1 MAGPHPPA
9 LLAPRSLLLRLAH
22 GPGATSASPVPPPA
36 QGEPPRHPGQFRLP
50 PVLPPPPQPRPSRYS
65 EAWSTSAM
73 KSGWELGLFILEK
86 SPGRTQSTF
95 QYLKLSLTSG
105 GRCFLSSRRRSSS
118 ERPALLPAWGSADGG
133 EAARVAESAFLLE
146 LVCGVTSKTV
156 LYLQVSHSN
165 WINGKPKKL
174 QCSSKSAFSICYDK
188 SFLSLLVPPPKGG
201 TCHRCGLFG
210 KLRCS
215 QCLQTYYCSVDCQKK
230 DWPAH
235 RVVCDPIKQNSNN
248 NKTKTGVYLK
258 EEVRLSFAVDVV
270 LPDSEDCQNKVPLE
284 MKSHLTSGIDAKGDS
299 PRVSENHSKGSEKK
313 MLEDEDSS
321 HCTNSVAKFVSL
333 STGDEFSGVV
343 SHIQNPDTFFCQ
355 RMQSACQ
362 LAELEASL
370 NEYCDRFPGSPS
382 FRPAAGNVCCAQFT
396 EDNLWYRAA
405 VTAYVSEDTVL
416 VDYMDYG
423 NSDSLPLTRLRPIIP
438 RLTDL
443 PAQAIRCSLA
453 GVKPPLGTWTSE
465 GISCMKKMVKDKVLT
480 VKVVDKK
487 NSRTVVQLTDASGTP
502 AVNIA
507 SRLIEEGFA
516 AEELSMAL
524 PAARGSDVEQAN
536 EDTTNKRMCKWIK
549 LTLNQTLSV
558 IVCTVYN
565 PGEFYCQISNSH
577 ELLSLNS
584 LNKSLSEH
592 CQKTPPD
599 VFEPKNGDPC
609 CAFYSED
616 GNWYRA
622 VVQNVTSDG
631 IVRVSF
637 VDYGNTEEVP
647 LDNIRQISSSFLK
660 LPFQAIKCWLSG
672 IKPGNSKWSPEATKR
687 FHMYASGLELQA
699 TVTSLSED
707 GAGVVLT
714 DNSTDCPKMI
724 NEILTSE
731 KLVVKEVL
739 QDNNNFPKSVDQKAT
754 SLGHWKSIELAVDET
769 MSVWV
774 TEVVSPDLFYAVPVP
789 NKGQKQLLKELISLE
804 DYCRSC
810 NKQPFQPK
818 LGEACCA
825 QFSGN
830 GNWYRAI
837 VLEASQSSVKVL
849 YGDFGCTETLPL
861 SKVLPITD
869 SYLKLPFQTITCSLA
884 GIEKAEW
891 SPLVLD
897 TLKKLLL
904 KQHVTI
910 TVKGINGNVNL
921 VTVEKHFDNGYVNVA
936 DKLLKEGLVTSCS
949 PENSHGEHQ
958 GNGGETNCCCME
970 LKVQLEKHKQVLLF
984 LLNKF
989 GNPDGFSDMKN
1000 LLEH

>member
-1 MAGPHPPA
+1 
-9 LLAPRSLLLRLAH
+9 S
-22 GPGATSASPVPPPA
+22 
-36 QGEPPRHPGQFRLP
+36 Q
-50 PVLPPPPQPRPSRYS
+50 
-65 EAWSTSAM
+65 
-73 KSGWELGLFILEK
+73 
-86 SPGRTQSTF
+86 
-95 QYLKLSLTSG
+95 LKGKHYSLT
-105 GRCFLSSRRRSSS
+105 
-118 ERPALLPAWGSADGG
+118 
-133 EAARVAESAFLLE
+133 
-146 LVCGVTSKTV
+146 GVDI
-156 LYLQVSHSN
+156 LQ
-165 WINGKPKKL
+165 
-174 QCSSKSAFSICYDK
+174 
-188 SFLSLLVPPPKGG
+188 
-201 TCHRCGLFG
+201 
-210 KLRCS
+210 
-215 QCLQTYYCSVDCQKK
+215 
-230 DWPAH
+230 
-235 RVVCDPIKQNSNN
+235 
-248 NKTKTGVYLK
+248 

-270 LPDSEDCQNKVPLE
+270 LPDSGECLVVWVLIGNLF
-284 MKSHLTSGIDAKGDS
+284 SFLCA
-299 PRVSENHSKGSEKK
+299 VSENHSKGGEKK
-313 MLEDEDSS
+313 IPEDEDSS
-321 HCTNSVAKFVSL
+321 HCVNSITKFISL
-333 STGDEFSGVV
+333 SIGDEFSGVV
-343 SHIQNPDTFFCQ
+343 SHIQSPDTFFCQ
-355 RMQSACQ
+355 RMQSARQ

-370 NEYCDRFPGSPS
+370 NEYCGKIPSSPS

-405 VTAYVSEDTVL
+405 VTAYASEETVL
-416 VDYMDYG
+416 VDYLDYG

-438 RLTDL
+438 SLMDL

-453 GVKPPLGTWTSE
+453 GVKPRTSF
-465 GISCMKKMVKDKVLT
+465 MKKLVKDKVLT
-480 VKVVDKK
+480 VKVVDKESSK
-487 NSRTVVQLTDASGTP
+487 SVVELTDASGTP
-502 AVNIA
+502 VINV
-507 SRLIEEGFA
+507 SSLLLEEGFA

-524 PAARGSDVEQAN
+524 PAERGSDVEQAK

-577 ELLSLNS
+577 ELLALNS
-584 LNKSLSEH
+584 LNKTLSEY

-599 VFEPKNGDPC
+599 VFEPENGDPC
-609 CAFYSED
+609 CAFYS

-631 IVRVSF
+631 SVRVSF
-637 VDYGNTEEVP
+637 VDYGNTEDVP
-647 LDNIRQISSSFLK
+647 RDNIRQISPSFLK

-672 IKPGNSKWSPEATKR
+672 IKPGNSKWNPEATRR
-687 FHMYASGLELQA
+687 FHMYTSGLELQA

-714 DNSTDCPKMI
+714 DNSTDCPTII
-724 NEILTSE
+724 NEILTAE
-731 KLVVKEVL
+731 KLVEKEVL
-739 QDNNNFPKSVDQKAT
+739 QDKNDFPNTSVDQKAT

-769 MSVWV
+769 MSVCV
-774 TEVVSPDLFYAVPVP
+774 TEVVSPDLFYAVPFP
-789 NKGQKQLLKELISLE
+789 NKGQKKLFKELISLE

-830 GNWYRAI
+830 GNWYRAV
-837 VLEASQSSVKVL
+837 VLEASQSAVKVL
-849 YGDFGCTETLPL
+849 YGDYGNTETLPL

-921 VTVEKHFDNGYVNVA
+921 VTVEKHLDNGYVNIA

-949 PENSHGEHQ
+949 AENSHSEHQ
-958 GNGGETNCCCME
+958 GNEGETSCCCKE

-989 GNPDGFSDMKN
+989 GNPDGFTDMKN
-1000 LLEH
+1000 LLNH

>member
-1 MAGPHPPA
+1 MMA
-9 LLAPRSLLLRLAH
+9 
-22 GPGATSASPVPPPA
+22 
-36 QGEPPRHPGQFRLP
+36 EPLNLQHNE
-50 PVLPPPPQPRPSRYS
+50 V
-65 EAWSTSAM
+65 ADAD
-73 KSGWELGLFILEK
+73 
-86 SPGRTQSTF
+86 
-95 QYLKLSLTSG
+95 LSNRVTG
-105 GRCFLSSRRRSSS
+105 SSMEDKTDR
-118 ERPALLPAWGSADGG
+118 ENCIAAADK
-133 EAARVAESAFLLE
+133 EN
-146 LVCGVTSKTV
+146 T
-156 LYLQVSHSN
+156 VSHSN
-165 WINGKPKKL
+165 WINGKPEKL
-174 QCSSKSAFSICYDK
+174 QYSKGAFSICYDK

-215 QCLQTYYCSVDCQKK
+215 QCLQTYYCSADCQRK

-235 RVVCDPIKQNSNN
+235 RVVCDPIKQNLSNS
-248 NKTKTGVYLK
+248 KSKTGVYLK

-270 LPDSEDCQNKVPLE
+270 LPDSQDCLNKVPLE
-284 MKSHLTSGIDAKGDS
+284 MKPHLTSGCDDKGDC
-299 PRVSENHSKGSEKK
+299 PKG
-313 MLEDEDSS
+313 
-321 HCTNSVAKFVSL
+321 
-333 STGDEFSGVV
+333 
-343 SHIQNPDTFFCQ
+343 
-355 RMQSACQ
+355 Q
-362 LAELEASL
+362 LAELEASV
-370 NEYCDRFPGSPS
+370 NEYCDKFPSSPS

-405 VTAYVSEDTVL
+405 VTAYASEDTVL

-423 NSDSLPLTRLRPIIP
+423 NSDSLPLARLRPIIP
-438 RLTDL
+438 SLMDL

-465 GISCMKKMVKDKVLT
+465 GISYMKKLVKDKVLT
-480 VKVVDKK
+480 VKVVDKE
-487 NSRTVVQLTDASGTP
+487 SSGSVVELTDASGTP
-502 AVNIA
+502 AVNI
-507 SRLIEEGFA
+507 SSLLIKEGCA
-516 AEELSMAL
+516 AEKLSMAS
-524 PAARGSDVEQAN
+524 PAARGSDDEQAS
-536 EDTTNKRMCKWIK
+536 EDTTKKRMCKWIK

-565 PGEFYCQISNSH
+565 PGEFYCQISNTH
-577 ELLSLNS
+577 ELLALNS
-584 LNKSLSEH
+584 LNKSLSEY
-592 CQKTPPD
+592 CEKTPPD
-599 VFEPKNGDPC
+599 VFEPENGDPC

-616 GNWYRA
+616 GNWYRG

-631 IVRVSF
+631 SVRVRF

-647 LDNIRQISSSFLK
+647 LDNIRQISASFLN

-672 IKPGNSKWSPEATKR
+672 IKPGNSKWNPEATKR
-687 FHMYASGLELQA
+687 FHMYTSGLELQA

-731 KLVVKEVL
+731 NLVVKEIL
-739 QDNNNFPKSVDQKAT
+739 QDQNKSPDESVDQKAT

-774 TEVVSPDLFYAVPVP
+774 TEVVSPDLFYAVP
-789 NKGQKQLLKELISLE
+789 NKGQKKLLKELISLE

-830 GNWYRAI
+830 GNWYRAV
-837 VLEASQSSVKVL
+837 VLEASQSAVKVL
-849 YGDFGCTETLPL
+849 YGDYGSTETLPL

-897 TLKKLLL
+897 KLKKLLL
-904 KQHVTI
+904 NQYVTI

-949 PENSHGEHQ
+949 AENSHPEHQ

-989 GNPDGFSDMKN
+989 GNPDGFTDMKN
-1000 LLEH
+1000 LLES

>member
-1 MAGPHPPA
+1 MAA
-9 LLAPRSLLLRLAH
+9 LLAVRPGSTCPAPPLRI
-22 GPGATSASPVPPPA
+22 GVPP
-36 QGEPPRHPGQFRLP
+36 GRIRRDRLE
-50 PVLPPPPQPRPSRYS
+50 S
-65 EAWSTSAM
+65 
-73 KSGWELGLFILEK
+73 
-86 SPGRTQSTF
+86 
-95 QYLKLSLTSG
+95 SLTSG
-105 GRCFLSSRRRSSS
+105 RRCFLPSRRRSSS

-133 EAARVAESAFLLE
+133 EAAWSERCSRGRGAGAARVAESAFLLE
-146 LVCGVTSKTV
+146 LVCSVTSKTV
-156 LYLQVSHSN
+156 LLYSQVSHSN

-174 QCSSKSAFSICYDK
+174 QYSSKSAFSICYDK

-235 RVVCDPIKQNSNN
+235 RVVCDPIKQNLNN
-248 NKTKTGVYLK
+248 SKTKTGVYLK

-270 LPDSEDCQNKVPLE
+270 LPDSEDCQNKIPLE

-299 PRVSENHSKGSEKK
+299 PRVSENYSKGSENKIP
-313 MLEDEDSS
+313 EDEDFT

-333 STGDEFSGVV
+333 NIGDEFSGVV

-370 NEYCDRFPGSPS
+370 NEYCDKFPSSPS

-405 VTAYVSEDTVL
+405 VTAYVSEDTVM

-438 RLTDL
+438 RLMDL

-453 GVKPPLGTWTSE
+453 GIKPPLGTWTSE
-465 GISCMKKMVKDKVLT
+465 GISCMKKLVKDKVLT

-487 NSRTVVQLTDASGTP
+487 NSRTLVQLTDASGTP
-502 AVNIA
+502 AVNI
-507 SRLIEEGFA
+507 SSHLIEEGFA

-577 ELLSLNS
+577 ELLTLNS

-592 CQKTPPD
+592 CKKTPPD

-631 IVRVSF
+631 SVRVSF

-672 IKPGNSKWSPEATKR
+672 IKPANSKWSPEATKR

-731 KLVVKEVL
+731 KLVVKVVKEVL

-849 YGDFGCTETLPL
+849 YGDYGSTETLPL

-949 PENSHGEHQ
+949 AENSHGEHQ
-958 GNGGETNCCCME
+958 GNGGETDCCCME

-989 GNPDGFSDMKN
+989 GNPDGFTDMKN

>member
-1 MAGPHPPA
+1 D
-9 LLAPRSLLLRLAH
+9 
-22 GPGATSASPVPPPA
+22 
-36 QGEPPRHPGQFRLP
+36 
-50 PVLPPPPQPRPSRYS
+50 
-65 EAWSTSAM
+65 
-73 KSGWELGLFILEK
+73 IL
-86 SPGRTQSTF
+86 Q
-95 QYLKLSLTSG
+95 
-105 GRCFLSSRRRSSS
+105 
-118 ERPALLPAWGSADGG
+118 
-133 EAARVAESAFLLE
+133 
-146 LVCGVTSKTV
+146 
-156 LYLQVSHSN
+156 
-165 WINGKPKKL
+165 
-174 QCSSKSAFSICYDK
+174 
-188 SFLSLLVPPPKGG
+188 
-201 TCHRCGLFG
+201 
-210 KLRCS
+210 
-215 QCLQTYYCSVDCQKK
+215 
-230 DWPAH
+230 
-235 RVVCDPIKQNSNN
+235 
-248 NKTKTGVYLK
+248 

-270 LPDSEDCQNKVPLE
+270 LPDS
-284 MKSHLTSGIDAKGDS
+284 
-299 PRVSENHSKGSEKK
+299 VSENHSKGGEKK
-313 MLEDEDSS
+313 IPEDEDSS
-321 HCTNSVAKFVSL
+321 HNVNSITKFVSL
-333 STGDEFSGVV
+333 SIGEEFSGVV
-343 SHIQNPDTFFCQ
+343 SHIQSPDTFFCQ
-355 RMQSACQ
+355 RMQSARQ

-370 NEYCDRFPGSPS
+370 NEYCGKIPSTPS

-405 VTAYVSEDTVL
+405 VTAYASEDTVL

-438 RLTDL
+438 SLMDL

-453 GVKPPLGTWTSE
+453 GVNPPFGAWTSE
-465 GISCMKKMVKDKVLT
+465 GTCYMKRLVKDKVLT
-480 VKVVDKK
+480 VKVVDKESSK
-487 NSRTVVQLTDASGTP
+487 SVVELTDASGTP
-502 AVNIA
+502 VINV
-507 SRLIEEGFA
+507 SSLLLEGGFA

-524 PAARGSDVEQAN
+524 PASRGSDVEQAK

-577 ELLSLNS
+577 ELLALNS
-584 LNKSLSEH
+584 LNKTLSEY

-599 VFEPKNGDPC
+599 VFEPENGDPC

-622 VVQNVTSDG
+622 VVQNVSSDG
-631 IVRVSF
+631 SVRVSF
-637 VDYGNTEEVP
+637 VDYGNTEHVP
-647 LDNIRQISSSFLK
+647 RDNIRQISSSFLK

-672 IKPGNSKWSPEATKR
+672 IKPGNSKWNPEATRR
-687 FHMYASGLELQA
+687 FHMYTSGLELQA

-714 DNSTDCPKMI
+714 DNSTDCPTII

-739 QDNNNFPKSVDQKAT
+739 QDKNDFPNTSVDQKA

-769 MSVWV
+769 MSVCV
-774 TEVVSPDLFYAVPVP
+774 TEVVSPDLFYAVPFP
-789 NKGQKQLLKELISLE
+789 NKGQKKLFKELISLE

-830 GNWYRAI
+830 GNWYRAV
-837 VLEASQSSVKVL
+837 VLEASQSAVKVL
-849 YGDFGCTETLPL
+849 YGDYGNTETLPL

-921 VTVEKHFDNGYVNVA
+921 VTVEKHLDNGYVNVA

-949 PENSHGEHQ
+949 AENSHSEHQ
-958 GNGGETNCCCME
+958 GNEGEISCCCKE

-989 GNPDGFSDMKN
+989 GNPDGFTDMKN
-1000 LLEH
+1000 LL

>member
-1 MAGPHPPA
+1 MA
-9 LLAPRSLLLRLAH
+9 
-22 GPGATSASPVPPPA
+22 
-36 QGEPPRHPGQFRLP
+36 EPLNLQHYE
-50 PVLPPPPQPRPSRYS
+50 V
-65 EAWSTSAM
+65 ADAD
-73 KSGWELGLFILEK
+73 
-86 SPGRTQSTF
+86 
-95 QYLKLSLTSG
+95 
-105 GRCFLSSRRRSSS
+105 LSSSVSGSSM
-118 ERPALLPAWGSADGG
+118 EDKTGRENCIAAADK
-133 EAARVAESAFLLE
+133 EN
-146 LVCGVTSKTV
+146 T
-156 LYLQVSHSN
+156 VSHSN
-165 WINGKPKKL
+165 WINGKLKKL
-174 QCSSKSAFSICYDK
+174 QCSSKSAFSVCYDK

-215 QCLQTYYCSVDCQKK
+215 QCLQTYYCSADCQKK

-235 RVVCDPIKQNSNN
+235 RVVCDPLKQNLSQS
-248 NKTKTGVYLK
+248 KTKTGVYLK

-270 LPDSEDCQNKVPLE
+270 LPDSEDCLNKISLE
-284 MKSHLTSGIDAKGDS
+284 MKSHLTSGSDAKVDS
-299 PRVSENHSKGSEKK
+299 LRVSENHSKGGEKK
-313 MLEDEDSS
+313 IPEDEDFS
-321 HCTNSVAKFVSL
+321 HSVNSVTKFVSL
-333 STGDEFSGVV
+333 SIGDEFSGVV
-343 SHIQNPDTFFCQ
+343 SHIQSPDTFFCQ
-355 RMQSACQ
+355 RMQSARQ

-370 NEYCDRFPGSPS
+370 NEYCGKIPSSPS
-382 FRPAAGNVCCAQFT
+382 FRPAAGSVCCAQFT

-405 VTAYVSEDTVL
+405 VTAYASEDTVL

-423 NSDSLPLTRLRPIIP
+423 VN
-438 RLTDL
+438 
-443 PAQAIRCSLA
+443 
-453 GVKPPLGTWTSE
+453 PPFGAWTSE
-465 GISCMKKMVKDKVLT
+465 GICCMKRLVKDKVLT
-480 VKVVDKK
+480 VKVVDKES
-487 NSRTVVQLTDASGTP
+487 SRSVVELTDASGTP
-502 AVNIA
+502 VINV
-507 SRLIEEGFA
+507 SSLLLEEGFA

-524 PAARGSDVEQAN
+524 PAARGSDVEQAK

-549 LTLNQTLSV
+549 LTLNQTLNV

-577 ELLSLNS
+577 ELLALNS
-584 LNKSLSEH
+584 LNKTLSEY
-592 CQKTPPD
+592 CQITPPD
-599 VFEPKNGDPC
+599 VFELENGDPC

-631 IVRVSF
+631 NVRVSF
-637 VDYGNTEEVP
+637 VDYGNTEDVP
-647 LDNIRQISSSFLK
+647 RDNIRQISSSFLK

-672 IKPGNSKWSPEATKR
+672 IKPGNSKWNPEATRR
-687 FHMYASGLELQA
+687 FHRYTSGLELQA

-714 DNSTDCPKMI
+714 DNSTDCPTII
-724 NEILTSE
+724 NEVLTSE

-739 QDNNNFPKSVDQKAT
+739 QDQNDFPDTSVDQKAG
-754 SLGHWKSIELAVDET
+754 SLGHWKSIELAVDES
-769 MSVWV
+769 MSVCV
-774 TEVVSPDLFYAVPVP
+774 TEVVSPDLFYAVPFP
-789 NKGQKQLLKELISLE
+789 NKGQKKLFKELISLE

-830 GNWYRAI
+830 GYWYRAV
-837 VLEASQSSVKVL
+837 VLEASQSAVKVL
-849 YGDFGCTETLPL
+849 YGDYGSTETLPL

-921 VTVEKHFDNGYVNVA
+921 VTVEKHLDNGYVNVA

-949 PENSHGEHQ
+949 AGNSHSEHQ
-958 GNGGETNCCCME
+958 GNEGETSCCCKE
-970 LKVQLEKHKQVLLF
+970 LKLQLEKHKQVLLF

-989 GNPDGFSDMKN
+989 GNPDGFTDMKN
-1000 LLEH
+1000 LLNH

>member
-1 MAGPHPPA
+1 MGEGRRWRGWLRAWLEAMG
-9 LLAPRSLLLRLAH
+9 RSCLNLFYLAH
-22 GPGATSASPVPPPA
+22 SHLWSYCHCNLYMMA
-36 QGEPPRHPGQFRLP
+36 EPLN
-50 PVLPPPPQPRPSRYS
+50 LQPNGVADADLSNRVTGSS
-65 EAWSTSAM
+65 MEDKT
-73 KSGWELGLFILEK
+73 
-86 SPGRTQSTF
+86 GREN
-95 QYLKLSLTSG
+95 
-105 GRCFLSSRRRSSS
+105 CI
-118 ERPALLPAWGSADGG
+118 AAADK
-133 EAARVAESAFLLE
+133 EN
-146 LVCGVTSKTV
+146 T
-156 LYLQVSHSN
+156 VSHSN

-174 QCSSKSAFSICYDK
+174 QYSKSAFSICYDK
-188 SFLSLLVPPPKGG
+188 SFLSLLVPPPKRS
-201 TCHRCGLFG
+201 TCHHCGLFG

-215 QCLQTYYCSVDCQKK
+215 QCQQTYYCSADCQKK

-235 RVVCDPIKQNSNN
+235 RVVCDPIKQNLNN
-248 NKTKTGVYLK
+248 SKTETGVYLK
-258 EEVRLSFAVDVV
+258 ENDGMKALPAFFPQLMGKHYSLTGVDVLQEEVKLSFAVDVV
-270 LPDSEDCQNKVPLE
+270 LPDSQDCLNKVPLE
-284 MKSHLTSGIDAKGDS
+284 MKSHLTSGYDAKGDS
-299 PRVSENHSKGSEKK
+299 SRVTENNSKGSEKN
-313 MLEDEDSS
+313 LPEDEDPP
-321 HCTNSVAKFVSL
+321 HCANSIAKFVSL
-333 STGDEFSGVV
+333 SIGDEFSGVV

-355 RMQSACQ
+355 RMQNARQ

-370 NEYCDRFPGSPS
+370 NEYCGKFPGSPS

-396 EDNLWYRAA
+396 DNLWYRAA
-405 VTAYVSEDTVL
+405 VTAYASEDTVL

-438 RLTDL
+438 SLMDL

-465 GISCMKKMVKDKVLT
+465 DISYMKKLVKDKVLT
-480 VKVVDKK
+480 VKVVDKES
-487 NSRTVVQLTDASGTP
+487 SRSVVELTDASGTP
-502 AVNIA
+502 AVNI
-507 SRLIEEGFA
+507 SSLLIEEGCA
-516 AEELSMAL
+516 AEKLSMAL

-536 EDTTNKRMCKWIK
+536 EDTMNKRTCKWIE

-577 ELLSLNS
+577 ELLALNS
-584 LNKSLSEH
+584 LNKSLSEY

-599 VFEPKNGDPC
+599 VLEPENGDPC
-609 CAFYSED
+609 CAFYTED

-622 VVQNVTSDG
+622 VVQNITSDG
-631 IVRVSF
+631 SVRVSF
-637 VDYGNTEEVP
+637 VDYGNSEEVP
-647 LDNIRQISSSFLK
+647 LDNIRQISPSFLK

-672 IKPGNSKWSPEATKR
+672 VKPGNSKWNPEATER
-687 FHMYASGLELQA
+687 FHMYTSGLELQA
-699 TVTSLSED
+699 TVISLSED

-714 DNSTDCPKMI
+714 DKSTDCPKII
-724 NEILTSE
+724 NEMLTSE

-739 QDNNNFPKSVDQKAT
+739 QDKNKFPNMSVDQKAA

-789 NKGQKQLLKELISLE
+789 NKGQKELLKELISLE

-830 GNWYRAI
+830 GNWYRAV
-837 VLEASQSSVKVL
+837 VLEASQSAVKVL
-849 YGDFGCTETLPL
+849 YGDYGSTETLPL

-884 GIEKAEW
+884 GIQKAEW

-897 TLKKLLL
+897 KLKKLLL
-904 KQHVTI
+904 KQYVTI
-910 TVKGINGNVNL
+910 TVKEINGNVNL
-921 VTVEKHFDNGYVNVA
+921 VTVEKPFDNGYVNVA
-936 DKLLKEGLVTSCS
+936 DKLLKEGLVMACS
-949 PENSHGEHQ
+949 AESSHPEHQ
-958 GNGGETNCCCME
+958 GDGGETNCCCAE

-989 GNPDGFSDMKN
+989 GNPDGFADMKN
-1000 LLEH
+1000 LLES

>member
-1 MAGPHPPA
+1 
-9 LLAPRSLLLRLAH
+9 
-22 GPGATSASPVPPPA
+22 
-36 QGEPPRHPGQFRLP
+36 
-50 PVLPPPPQPRPSRYS
+50 
-65 EAWSTSAM
+65 
-73 KSGWELGLFILEK
+73 
-86 SPGRTQSTF
+86 
-95 QYLKLSLTSG
+95 
-105 GRCFLSSRRRSSS
+105 
-118 ERPALLPAWGSADGG
+118 
-133 EAARVAESAFLLE
+133 
-146 LVCGVTSKTV
+146 
-156 LYLQVSHSN
+156 QVSHSN

-174 QCSSKSAFSICYDK
+174 ECSSKSAFSICYDK

-215 QCLQTYYCSVDCQKK
+215 QCLQTYYCSADCQKK

-235 RVVCDPIKQNSNN
+235 RVVCDPIKQKHYYSKICCLFLGWYCIILCLPLLHITIFVILHFNCIINATCQSLVHQIDIFFFDYSLSNS
-248 NKTKTGVYLK
+248 KTKTGVYLK
-258 EEVRLSFAVDVV
+258 ELIFLSLCFLGITSMKVNTFACLQLACRTSLSCTSLKWLIHLFNFLKEFRKEASCHETSVSSSWGNNRSPLVLIINISSPLSVSFPIMFQKEKDGVKTLPAFFLQLMGKHCSLTGVDILQEEVRLSFAVDVV
-270 LPDSEDCQNKVPLE
+270 LPDS
-284 MKSHLTSGIDAKGDS
+284 I
-299 PRVSENHSKGSEKK
+299 SENHSKGSKK
-313 MLEDEDSS
+313 KLLEDEDSP
-321 HCTNSVAKFVSL
+321 HCADSAAKFVSL
-333 STGDEFSGVV
+333 NIGDEFFGVV
-343 SHIQNPDTFFCQ
+343 SHFKNPDTFFCQ
-355 RMQSACQ
+355 QMQNARQ

-370 NEYCDRFPGSPS
+370 NEYCDKFPSNPS

-396 EDNLWYRAA
+396 EDSLWYRAA
-405 VTAYVSEDTVL
+405 VTAYASEDTVL

-438 RLTDL
+438 SLMDL

-453 GVKPPLGTWTSE
+453 GVKPPSGTWTSE
-465 GISCMKKMVKDKVLT
+465 GISYMKKLVKDKVLT
-480 VKVVDKK
+480 VKVVDKES
-487 NSRTVVQLTDASGTP
+487 SRSVVELTYASGTP
-502 AVNIA
+502 AVNI
-507 SRLIEEGFA
+507 SSLLIKEGCA
-516 AEELSMAL
+516 AEKLSMAL
-524 PAARGSDVEQAN
+524 PAARGSDAEQAS
-536 EDTTNKRMCKWIK
+536 EDATNKGMCKWIK

-565 PGEFYCQISNSH
+565 PGEFYCQISDSH
-577 ELLSLNS
+577 ELLALNA
-584 LNKSLSEH
+584 LNKSLSEY

-599 VFEPKNGDPC
+599 VFEPENGDPC

-616 GNWYRA
+616 GNWYRG

-631 IVRVSF
+631 SVRVSF

-647 LDNIRQISSSFLK
+647 LDKIRQISSSFLE
-660 LPFQAIKCWLSG
+660 LRFQAIKCWLSG
-672 IKPGNSKWSPEATKR
+672 IKSENSKWNPEATKK
-687 FHMYASGLELQA
+687 FHMYTSGLELQA

-714 DNSTDCPKMI
+714 DNSTDCPKII

-739 QDNNNFPKSVDQKAT
+739 QDKNKFPNESVDQKAT

-789 NKGQKQLLKELISLE
+789 DKGQKKFLRELISLE

-810 NKQPFQPK
+810 DKQPFQPK

-830 GNWYRAI
+830 GNWYRAV
-837 VLEASQSSVKVL
+837 VLEASQSAVRVL
-849 YGDFGCTETLPL
+849 YGDYGSTETLPL

-869 SYLKLPFQTITCSLA
+869 SYLKLPFQTITCALA

-897 TLKKLLL
+897 KLKKLLL
-904 KQHVTI
+904 KQYVTI

-921 VTVEKHFDNGYVNVA
+921 VTVEIHSDNGYVNVA
-936 DKLLKEGLVTSCS
+936 EKLLKEGLVTSCS
-949 PENSHGEHQ
+949 AENLNPKQ
-958 GNGGETNCCCME
+958 GNGGETNCCCTE
-970 LKVQLEKHKQVLLF
+970 LKVQLEKHKEVLLF

-989 GNPDGFSDMKN
+989 GNPDGFTDMKN
-1000 LLEH
+1000 LLES

>member
-1 MAGPHPPA
+1 MA
-9 LLAPRSLLLRLAH
+9 APRAAGQQHRPRSAPGHRGPTWAGRNERLGPAGSACRRRWPAGAAASHLPAGGPRVSARPCFPRGQRRRRGGGPGYLAH
-22 GPGATSASPVPPPA
+22 SHLWSYSNVNLYVMP
-36 QGEPPRHPGQFRLP
+36 EPLNLQHNKVADTDLSNRVTG
-50 PVLPPPPQPRPSRYS
+50 SS
-65 EAWSTSAM
+65 MEDKT
-73 KSGWELGLFILEK
+73 
-86 SPGRTQSTF
+86 GREN
-95 QYLKLSLTSG
+95 
-105 GRCFLSSRRRSSS
+105 CI
-118 ERPALLPAWGSADGG
+118 AAADK
-133 EAARVAESAFLLE
+133 EN
-146 LVCGVTSKTV
+146 T
-156 LYLQVSHSN
+156 VSHSN

-215 QCLQTYYCSVDCQKK
+215 QCLQTYYCSADCQKK

-235 RVVCDPIKQNSNN
+235 RVVCDPLKQNLSHS
-248 NKTKTGVYLK
+248 KTKTGVYLK

-270 LPDSEDCQNKVPLE
+270 LPDSDCLNKVPLE
-284 MKSHLTSGIDAKGDS
+284 MKSHLTSGSDAKVDS
-299 PRVSENHSKGSEKK
+299 PRVSENHSKGGEKK
-313 MLEDEDSS
+313 IPEDEDSS
-321 HCTNSVAKFVSL
+321 HNVNSITKFVSL
-333 STGDEFSGVV
+333 SIGEEFSGVV
-343 SHIQNPDTFFCQ
+343 SHIQSPDTFFCQ
-355 RMQSACQ
+355 RMQSARQ

-370 NEYCDRFPGSPS
+370 NEYCGKIPSTPS

-405 VTAYVSEDTVL
+405 VTAYASEDTVL

-438 RLTDL
+438 SLMDL

-453 GVKPPLGTWTSE
+453 GVNPPFGAWTSE
-465 GISCMKKMVKDKVLT
+465 GTCYMKRLVKDKVLT
-480 VKVVDKK
+480 VKVVDKESSK
-487 NSRTVVQLTDASGTP
+487 SVVELTDASGTP
-502 AVNIA
+502 VINV
-507 SRLIEEGFA
+507 SSLLLEGGFA

-524 PAARGSDVEQAN
+524 PAARGSDVEQAK

-577 ELLSLNS
+577 ELLALNS
-584 LNKSLSEH
+584 LNKALSEY

-599 VFEPKNGDPC
+599 VFEPENGDPC

-631 IVRVSF
+631 SVRVSF
-637 VDYGNTEEVP
+637 VDYGNTEHVP
-647 LDNIRQISSSFLK
+647 RDNIRQISSSFLK

-672 IKPGNSKWSPEATKR
+672 IKPGNSKWNPEATRR
-687 FHMYASGLELQA
+687 FHMYTSGLELQA

-714 DNSTDCPKMI
+714 DNSTDCPTII

-739 QDNNNFPKSVDQKAT
+739 QDKNDFPNTSVDQKAA

-769 MSVWV
+769 MSVCV
-774 TEVVSPDLFYAVPVP
+774 TEVVSPDLFYAVPFP
-789 NKGQKQLLKELISLE
+789 NKGQKKLFKELVSLE

-830 GNWYRAI
+830 GNWYRAV
-837 VLEASQSSVKVL
+837 VLEASQSAVKVL
-849 YGDFGCTETLPL
+849 YGDYGNTETLPL

-921 VTVEKHFDNGYVNVA
+921 VTVEKHLDNGYVNVA

-949 PENSHGEHQ
+949 AKNSHNEHQ
-958 GNGGETNCCCME
+958 GNEGEISCCCKE
-970 LKVQLEKHKQVLLF
+970 LKVQVRFTPSNTSFFIFPEFKR
-984 LLNKF
+984 
-989 GNPDGFSDMKN
+989 NPV
-1000 LLEH
+1000 

>member
-1 MAGPHPPA
+1 MMA
-9 LLAPRSLLLRLAH
+9 
-22 GPGATSASPVPPPA
+22 
-36 QGEPPRHPGQFRLP
+36 EPLNLQHNE
-50 PVLPPPPQPRPSRYS
+50 V
-65 EAWSTSAM
+65 ADAD
-73 KSGWELGLFILEK
+73 
-86 SPGRTQSTF
+86 
-95 QYLKLSLTSG
+95 
-105 GRCFLSSRRRSSS
+105 LSSRVTGSSM
-118 ERPALLPAWGSADGG
+118 EDKTGREDCIAAADK
-133 EAARVAESAFLLE
+133 EN
-146 LVCGVTSKTV
+146 T
-156 LYLQVSHSN
+156 VSHSN

-174 QCSSKSAFSICYDK
+174 QYSSKRAFSICYDK

-215 QCLQTYYCSVDCQKK
+215 QCLQTYYCSADCQKK

-235 RVVCDPIKQNSNN
+235 RVVCGPLKQNLSNSKIN
-248 NKTKTGVYLK
+248 TGVYLK

-270 LPDSEDCQNKVPLE
+270 LPDSDCLNKVPLE
-284 MKSHLTSGIDAKGDS
+284 MKSHLTSGGDAKVDS

-313 MLEDEDSS
+313 KPEDKDSF
-321 HCTNSVAKFVSL
+321 HCANSITKFVSL
-333 STGDEFSGVV
+333 SIGDEFSGVV

-355 RMQSACQ
+355 RMQSARQ

-370 NEYCDRFPGSPS
+370 NEYCGKIPSSPP

-405 VTAYVSEDTVL
+405 VTAYASEDTVL

-438 RLTDL
+438 SLMDL

-453 GVKPPLGTWTSE
+453 GVKPPLGAWTSE
-465 GISCMKKMVKDKVLT
+465 GISYMKKLVKDKVLT
-480 VKVVDKK
+480 VKVVDKESSK
-487 NSRTVVQLTDASGTP
+487 SKVELTDASGTP
-502 AVNIA
+502 VINV
-507 SRLIEEGFA
+507 SSLLVEGGFA

-524 PAARGSDVEQAN
+524 PAARGTDVEQAN
-536 EDTTNKRMCKWIK
+536 KDTTNKGICKWIK

-558 IVCTVYN
+558 IVCTVYS

-577 ELLSLNS
+577 ELLALNS
-584 LNKSLSEH
+584 LNKSLSEY

-599 VFEPKNGDPC
+599 VFEPENGDPC

-631 IVRVSF
+631 RVRVSF
-637 VDYGNTEEVP
+637 VDYGNTEDVP
-647 LDNIRQISSSFLK
+647 RDNIRQISSSFLK

-672 IKPGNSKWSPEATKR
+672 IKPGNSKWNPEATRR
-687 FHMYASGLELQA
+687 FHMYTSGLELQA
-699 TVTSLSED
+699 TVASLSED

-714 DNSTDCPKMI
+714 DNSTDCPKI
-724 NEILTSE
+724 ISEILTAE

-739 QDNNNFPKSVDQKAT
+739 QDKNNFPNKSVDQKAT

-769 MSVWV
+769 MSVCV

-789 NKGQKQLLKELISLE
+789 NKGHKNLFKELISLE

-830 GNWYRAI
+830 GNWYRAV
-837 VLEASQSSVKVL
+837 VLEASQSAVKVL
-849 YGDFGCTETLPL
+849 YGDYGNTETLPL

-869 SYLKLPFQTITCSLA
+869 TYLKLPFQTITCSLA
-884 GIEKAEW
+884 GIEKAKW

-897 TLKKLLL
+897 KLKKLLL

-921 VTVEKHFDNGYVNVA
+921 VTVEKHLDNGYVNVA

-949 PENSHGEHQ
+949 AENSHSEHQ
-958 GNGGETNCCCME
+958 GNEGETNCCCKE

-989 GNPDGFSDMKN
+989 GNPDGFTDMKN
-1000 LLEH
+1000 LLKH

>member
-1 MAGPHPPA
+1 MMA
-9 LLAPRSLLLRLAH
+9 
-22 GPGATSASPVPPPA
+22 
-36 QGEPPRHPGQFRLP
+36 EPLNLQHNEESDL
-50 PVLPPPPQPRPSRYS
+50 
-65 EAWSTSAM
+65 
-73 KSGWELGLFILEK
+73 SGRVTGSSVEDK
-86 SPGRTQSTF
+86 TGREN
-95 QYLKLSLTSG
+95 
-105 GRCFLSSRRRSSS
+105 CI
-118 ERPALLPAWGSADGG
+118 AAADK
-133 EAARVAESAFLLE
+133 EN
-146 LVCGVTSKTV
+146 T
-156 LYLQVSHSN
+156 VSHSN

-174 QCSSKSAFSICYDK
+174 QYSKGAFSICYDK
-188 SFLSLLVPPPKGG
+188 SFLSLLVPPSKGG

-215 QCLQTYYCSVDCQKK
+215 QCLQTYYCSADCQKK

-235 RVVCDPIKQNSNN
+235 RVVCDPIKQNLSNSKS
-248 NKTKTGVYLK
+248 KTEVYLK

-270 LPDSEDCQNKVPLE
+270 LPDSQDCLNKVPLE
-284 MKSHLTSGIDAKGDS
+284 MKPHLTSGCDAKGDS
-299 PRVSENHSKGSEKK
+299 PKVSENHSKGSDKK
-313 MLEDEDSS
+313 FPEDEDSP
-321 HCTNSVAKFVSL
+321 HCADSVAKFVSL
-333 STGDEFSGVV
+333 SIGDEFSGVV
-343 SHIQNPDTFFCQ
+343 SHIKNPDTFFCQ
-355 RMQSACQ
+355 QMHNARQ

-370 NEYCDRFPGSPS
+370 NEYCDQFPSSPS
-382 FRPAAGNVCCAQFT
+382 FRPAAGSVCCAQFT

-405 VTAYVSEDTVL
+405 VTAYASEDTVL

-423 NSDSLPLTRLRPIIP
+423 NSDSLPLTRLRPVIP
-438 RLTDL
+438 SLMDL

-465 GISCMKKMVKDKVLT
+465 GISCMKKLVKDKVLT
-480 VKVVDKK
+480 VKVVDKE
-487 NSRTVVQLTDASGTP
+487 SSSCVVELTDASGTP
-502 AVNIA
+502 AVNI
-507 SRLIEEGFA
+507 SSLLIKEGCA
-516 AEELSMAL
+516 AEKWSMAL
-524 PAARGSDVEQAN
+524 PAARGSDDEQASG
-536 EDTTNKRMCKWIK
+536 DTTNKRMCKWIK
-549 LTLNQTLSV
+549 LTPNQTLSV
-558 IVCTVYN
+558 IVSTVYN

-584 LNKSLSEH
+584 LNKSLSEY

-599 VFEPKNGDPC
+599 VFEPESGDPC

-616 GNWYRA
+616 GNWYRG

-631 IVRVSF
+631 SVRVSF

-672 IKPGNSKWSPEATKR
+672 IKPGNSKWNPEATKR

-714 DNSTDCPKMI
+714 DNSAGCPKLI

-731 KLVVKEVL
+731 NLVVKEVL
-739 QDNNNFPKSVDQKAT
+739 EDKNKFPDKSADQKAT
-754 SLGHWKSIELAVDET
+754 SVGHWKSIELAVDET

-774 TEVVSPDLFYAVPVP
+774 TEVVSPDLFYAVPAP
-789 NKGQKQLLKELISLE
+789 NEGQKKLLKELFSLE

-810 NKQPFQPK
+810 NKQPFKPK

-837 VLEASQSSVKVL
+837 VLESSQSAVKVL
-849 YGDFGCTETLPL
+849 YGDYGSTETLPL

-884 GIEKAEW
+884 GIVKAEW
-891 SPLVLD
+891 SPLLLD
-897 TLKKLLL
+897 KLKKLLL
-904 KQHVTI
+904 KQYVRI

-936 DKLLKEGLVTSCS
+936 DKLLEEGLVTSCS
-949 PENSHGEHQ
+949 AENSHPEHQ
-958 GNGGETNCCCME
+958 GNGGETSCCCTE

-989 GNPDGFSDMKN
+989 GNPDGFTDMKN
-1000 LLEH
+1000 LLES

>member
-1 MAGPHPPA
+1 QLM
-9 LLAPRSLLLRLAH
+9 
-22 GPGATSASPVPPPA
+22 
-36 QGEPPRHPGQFRLP
+36 
-50 PVLPPPPQPRPSRYS
+50 
-65 EAWSTSAM
+65 
-73 KSGWELGLFILEK
+73 
-86 SPGRTQSTF
+86 
-95 QYLKLSLTSG
+95 
-105 GRCFLSSRRRSSS
+105 
-118 ERPALLPAWGSADGG
+118 
-133 EAARVAESAFLLE
+133 
-146 LVCGVTSKTV
+146 
-156 LYLQVSHSN
+156 
-165 WINGKPKKL
+165 GK
-174 QCSSKSAFSICYDK
+174 
-188 SFLSLLVPPPKGG
+188 
-201 TCHRCGLFG
+201 H
-210 KLRCS
+210 
-215 QCLQTYYCSVDCQKK
+215 CSV
-230 DWPAH
+230 
-235 RVVCDPIKQNSNN
+235 
-248 NKTKTGVYLK
+248 TGVDILQ

-270 LPDSEDCQNKVPLE
+270 LPDSGKCLVVWVKKPNTIKAFMFTPLPNT
-284 MKSHLTSGIDAKGDS
+284 L
-299 PRVSENHSKGSEKK
+299 SENHSKGSEKK
-313 MLEDEDSS
+313 IPGDEDSP
-321 HCTNSVAKFVSL
+321 HCDNSIAKFVSL
-333 STGDEFSGVV
+333 SIGDKFSGVV

-355 RMQSACQ
+355 RMQSARQ

-370 NEYCDRFPGSPS
+370 NEYCEQFPSSPS
-382 FRPAAGNVCCAQFT
+382 FRPAAGDACCAQFT
-396 EDNLWYRAA
+396 EDNLWYRA
-405 VTAYVSEDTVL
+405 VVRAYASEDTVL

-438 RLTDL
+438 SLMDL

-465 GISCMKKMVKDKVLT
+465 GISYMKKLVKDKVLT
-480 VKVVDKK
+480 VKVVDKES
-487 NSRTVVQLTDASGTP
+487 SRSVVELTDASVTP
-502 AVNIA
+502 VVNI
-507 SRLIEEGFA
+507 SSLLVKEGCV
-516 AEELSMAL
+516 AEELRMAL
-524 PAARGSDVEQAN
+524 PAARESDVEQAN
-536 EDTTNKRMCKWIK
+536 EDTANKIMCKWIK

-577 ELLSLNS
+577 ELLALNS
-584 LNKSLSEH
+584 LNKSLSEY

-599 VFEPKNGDPC
+599 VFEPENGDPC
-609 CAFYSED
+609 CAFYSD

-631 IVRVSF
+631 TVQVSF

-672 IKPGNSKWSPEATKR
+672 IKPGNSKWNPEATTR
-687 FHMYASGLELQA
+687 FHMYTSGLELQA

-731 KLVVKEVL
+731 KLAVKEVL
-739 QDNNNFPKSVDQKAT
+739 QDKNNFPNESVDQRAT

-774 TEVVSPDLFYAVPVP
+774 TEVVSPDLFYAVPVQ
-789 NKGQKQLLKELISLE
+789 NKGQKKLFKELTSLE

-810 NKQPFQPK
+810 NKQTFQPK

-830 GNWYRAI
+830 GNWYRAV
-837 VLEASQSSVKVL
+837 VLEASQSAVKVL
-849 YGDFGCTETLPL
+849 YGDYGNTETLPL

-897 TLKKLLL
+897 KLKKLLL
-904 KQHVTI
+904 KQYVTI

-921 VTVEKHFDNGYVNVA
+921 VTVEKHFDNGSLNIG
-936 DKLLKEGLVTSCS
+936 DKLLKEGLVKSCS
-949 PENSHGEHQ
+949 PENLQSEHQ
-958 GNGGETNCCCME
+958 GNGGETNCCCTE
-970 LKVQLEKHKQVLLF
+970 LKVQLENHKQVLLF

-989 GNPDGFSDMKN
+989 GNPDGFTEMKK
-1000 LLEH
+1000 LLKH

>member
-1 MAGPHPPA
+1 
-9 LLAPRSLLLRLAH
+9 
-22 GPGATSASPVPPPA
+22 
-36 QGEPPRHPGQFRLP
+36 
-50 PVLPPPPQPRPSRYS
+50 
-65 EAWSTSAM
+65 
-73 KSGWELGLFILEK
+73 
-86 SPGRTQSTF
+86 
-95 QYLKLSLTSG
+95 
-105 GRCFLSSRRRSSS
+105 
-118 ERPALLPAWGSADGG
+118 
-133 EAARVAESAFLLE
+133 
-146 LVCGVTSKTV
+146 
-156 LYLQVSHSN
+156 QVSHSN

-174 QCSSKSAFSICYDK
+174 QYSSKSAFSICYDK
-188 SFLSLLVPPPKGG
+188 SFLSLLEPPPKGG

-215 QCLQTYYCSVDCQKK
+215 QCLQTYYCSADCQKK

-235 RVVCDPIKQNSNN
+235 RVVCDPIKQKNEGWQKSRTTNTPFYLCLQVDCINATCQSLVLQIDVFFFDYSLSNS
-248 NKTKTGVYLK
+248 KSKTGVYIKERNKLLLLERSVLQMKSCWRSIQKNVMSRALRSTGRQPCFCLK
-258 EEVRLSFAVDVV
+258 KIFVKKLKTKTCMRLLVKYCGKETDVVCPSIKSFFANYGRKRKGWNEGIASFFSQLMGKHCSVTGVDILQEEVRLSFAVDVV
-270 LPDSEDCQNKVPLE
+270 LPES
-284 MKSHLTSGIDAKGDS
+284 
-299 PRVSENHSKGSEKK
+299 VSENHSKGSEKK
-313 MLEDEDSS
+313 ILEDEDCT
-321 HCTNSVAKFVSL
+321 HRCTNSVAKFVSL
-333 STGDEFSGVV
+333 SVGDEFSGVV

-355 RMQSACQ
+355 RMQSARQ
-362 LAELEASL
+362 LAELEASV
-370 NEYCDRFPGSPS
+370 NEYCGQFPNSPS
-382 FRPAAGNVCCAQFT
+382 FRPAAGNACCAQFT

-405 VTAYVSEDTVL
+405 VRAYASDDTVL

-438 RLTDL
+438 SLMDL

-453 GVKPPLGTWTSE
+453 GVKPLLGTWTSE
-465 GISCMKKMVKDKVLT
+465 GISYMKKLVKDKVLT
-480 VKVVDKK
+480 VKVVDKED
-487 NSRTVVQLTDASGTP
+487 SRSVVELTDASVTP
-502 AVNIA
+502 AVNI
-507 SRLIEEGFA
+507 SSVLIKEGCA
-516 AEELSMAL
+516 AEELRMAL
-524 PAARGSDVEQAN
+524 PAARVSDAEQAN
-536 EDTTNKRMCKWIK
+536 EDTANKRMCKWIK

-577 ELLSLNS
+577 ELLALNS
-584 LNKSLSEH
+584 LNKSLSEY

-599 VFEPKNGDPC
+599 VFGPENGDPC

-631 IVRVSF
+631 TVRVSF

-647 LDNIRQISSSFLK
+647 LSNIRPISSSFLK
-660 LPFQAIKCWLSG
+660 LQFQAIKCWLSG
-672 IKPGNSKWSPEATKR
+672 IKPGNSKWNPEATTR
-687 FHMYASGLELQA
+687 FHMYTSGLELQA

-714 DNSTDCPKMI
+714 DNSTDCPKII

-731 KLVVKEVL
+731 KLAVKEVL
-739 QDNNNFPKSVDQKAT
+739 QDKNNFPNKSVDQKAT

-789 NKGQKQLLKELISLE
+789 NKGQKKLFKELTSLE

-830 GNWYRAI
+830 GSWYRAV
-837 VLEASQSSVKVL
+837 VLEASQSAVKVL
-849 YGDFGCTETLPL
+849 YGDYGNTETLPL

-897 TLKKLLL
+897 KLKKLLL
-904 KQHVTI
+904 KQYVTI

-921 VTVEKHFDNGYVNVA
+921 VTVEKHFDNGSLNVA
-936 DKLLKEGLVTSCS
+936 DKLLKEGLVKSCS
-949 PENSHGEHQ
+949 AENLHSEHQ
-958 GNGGETNCCCME
+958 GNGGETNCCCTE

-989 GNPDGFSDMKN
+989 GNPDGFTEMKN
-1000 LLEH
+1000 LLK

>member
-1 MAGPHPPA
+1 MSGADPPGAAGDVAGLRGPLLPLLPPTV
-9 LLAPRSLLLRLAH
+9 LDYLAH
-22 GPGATSASPVPPPA
+22 SHLWSYSNVNLYMMA
-36 QGEPPRHPGQFRLP
+36 EPLNLQHNEVADADLSNRVTG
-50 PVLPPPPQPRPSRYS
+50 SS
-65 EAWSTSAM
+65 MEDKT
-73 KSGWELGLFILEK
+73 
-86 SPGRTQSTF
+86 GREN
-95 QYLKLSLTSG
+95 
-105 GRCFLSSRRRSSS
+105 CI
-118 ERPALLPAWGSADGG
+118 AAADK
-133 EAARVAESAFLLE
+133 EN
-146 LVCGVTSKTV
+146 T
-156 LYLQVSHSN
+156 VSHSY
-165 WINGKPKKL
+165 WINGKRKEL
-174 QCSSKSAFSICYDK
+174 QYSSKRAFSICYDK
-188 SFLSLLVPPPKGG
+188 NFLSLLVPPPKGG

-215 QCLQTYYCSVDCQKK
+215 QCLQTYYCSADCQKK

-235 RVVCDPIKQNSNN
+235 RVVCDPLKQNLSNS
-248 NKTKTGVYLK
+248 KTNTGVYLK
-258 EEVRLSFAVDVV
+258 EEVRLSFAVDVG
-270 LPDSEDCQNKVPLE
+270 LPDSDYLNKVPLE
-284 MKSHLTSGIDAKGDS
+284 MKSHLTSGSDAKVDS
-299 PRVSENHSKGSEKK
+299 SRVSENHSKGSEKK
-313 MLEDEDSS
+313 KPEDKDSF
-321 HCTNSVAKFVSL
+321 HCANSITKFVSL
-333 STGDEFSGVV
+333 SIGDEFSGVV

-355 RMQSACQ
+355 RMQSARQ

-370 NEYCDRFPGSPS
+370 NEYCGKIPNNPS

-405 VTAYVSEDTVL
+405 VTAYASEDTVL

-423 NSDSLPLTRLRPIIP
+423 NSDSLPLSRLRPIIP
-438 RLTDL
+438 SLMDL

-453 GVKPPLGTWTSE
+453 GVKPPLGAWTSE
-465 GISCMKKMVKDKVLT
+465 GISYMKKLVKDKVLT
-480 VKVVDKK
+480 VKVVDKESSK
-487 NSRTVVQLTDASGTP
+487 SMVELTDASGTP
-502 AVNIA
+502 VINV
-507 SRLIEEGFA
+507 SSLLVEEGFA

-524 PAARGSDVEQAN
+524 PAARGTDVEQAN
-536 EDTTNKRMCKWIK
+536 EDTMKKGIYKWIK

-577 ELLSLNS
+577 ELLALNS

-599 VFEPKNGDPC
+599 LLEPENGDPC

-631 IVRVSF
+631 SVRVSF
-637 VDYGNTEEVP
+637 VDYGNTEDVP
-647 LDNIRQISSSFLK
+647 RDNIRQISSSFLK

-672 IKPGNSKWSPEATKR
+672 IKPGNSKWNPEATRR
-687 FHMYASGLELQA
+687 FHMYTSGLELQA
-699 TVTSLSED
+699 TVASLSED

-714 DNSTDCPKMI
+714 DNSTDCPKI
-724 NEILTSE
+724 ISEILTSE

-739 QDNNNFPKSVDQKAT
+739 QDKNNFPNESVDQKAT

-769 MSVWV
+769 MSVCV

-789 NKGQKQLLKELISLE
+789 NKGQKNLFKELISL
-804 DYCRSC
+804 DNYCRSC
-810 NKQPFQPK
+810 KKQPFQPK

-830 GNWYRAI
+830 GNWYRAV
-837 VLEASQSSVKVL
+837 VLEASQSAVKVL
-849 YGDFGCTETLPL
+849 YGDYGNTETLPL

-869 SYLKLPFQTITCSLA
+869 TYLKLPFQTITCSLA

-897 TLKKLLL
+897 KLKKLLL

-921 VTVEKHFDNGYVNVA
+921 VTVEKHLDSGYVNVA

-949 PENSHGEHQ
+949 AGNSHSEHQ
-958 GNGGETNCCCME
+958 GNEGETNCCCKE
-970 LKVQLEKHKQVLLF
+970 LKVQLEEHKQVLLF

-1000 LLEH
+1000 LLKH

>member
-1 MAGPHPPA
+1 MGTH
-9 LLAPRSLLLRLAH
+9 
-22 GPGATSASPVPPPA
+22 
-36 QGEPPRHPGQFRLP
+36 
-50 PVLPPPPQPRPSRYS
+50 Y
-65 EAWSTSAM
+65 
-73 KSGWELGLFILEK
+73 
-86 SPGRTQSTF
+86 
-95 QYLKLSLTSG
+95 SLT
-105 GRCFLSSRRRSSS
+105 
-118 ERPALLPAWGSADGG
+118 D
-133 EAARVAESAFLLE
+133 VD
-146 LVCGVTSKTV
+146 T
-156 LYLQVSHSN
+156 LQ
-165 WINGKPKKL
+165 
-174 QCSSKSAFSICYDK
+174 
-188 SFLSLLVPPPKGG
+188 
-201 TCHRCGLFG
+201 
-210 KLRCS
+210 
-215 QCLQTYYCSVDCQKK
+215 
-230 DWPAH
+230 
-235 RVVCDPIKQNSNN
+235 
-248 NKTKTGVYLK
+248 

-270 LPDSEDCQNKVPLE
+270 LPDSE
-284 MKSHLTSGIDAKGDS
+284 
-299 PRVSENHSKGSEKK
+299 SENHSKRSEKK
-313 MLEDEDSS
+313 LPEVEDAP
-321 HCTNSVAKFVSL
+321 HCANSVAKFVSL
-333 STGDEFSGVV
+333 NIGDEFSGVV

-355 RMQSACQ
+355 RMQSQ

-370 NEYCDRFPGSPS
+370 NEYCDKFPSSPS

-405 VTAYVSEDTVL
+405 VTAYASEGTVL

-438 RLTDL
+438 SLMDL

-453 GVKPPLGTWTSE
+453 GVKPLLGTWTSE
-465 GISCMKKMVKDKVLT
+465 AISYMKKLVKDKVLT
-480 VKVVDKK
+480 VKVVDKES
-487 NSRTVVQLTDASGTP
+487 SRSVVELTDASGTP
-502 AVNIA
+502 AINI
-507 SRLIEEGFA
+507 SSLLIEEGCA
-516 AEELSMAL
+516 TEELSMAL
-524 PAARGSDVEQAN
+524 PAARGSDVEQAK
-536 EDTTNKRMCKWIK
+536 EDTRNKRTCKWIK

-577 ELLSLNS
+577 AHLTNRCLNTVRKHHQMFLSLRRET
-584 LNKSLSEH
+584 LAVLFTLAK
-592 CQKTPPD
+592 
-599 VFEPKNGDPC
+599 
-609 CAFYSED
+609 D

-622 VVQNVTSDG
+622 VVQSITSDG
-631 IVRVSF
+631 SVRVSF
-637 VDYGNTEEVP
+637 VDYGNTEEIP
-647 LDNIRQISSSFLK
+647 LHNIRQISSSFLK

-672 IKPGNSKWSPEATKR
+672 IKPGNSKWNPEATRR
-687 FHMYASGLELQA
+687 FHMCTSGLELQA

-739 QDNNNFPKSVDQKAT
+739 QDKNYFPNKSVDQKEI

-789 NKGQKQLLKELISLE
+789 NKGQKNLLKELISLE

-830 GNWYRAI
+830 GNWYRAV
-837 VLEASQSSVKVL
+837 VLEASQSAVKVL
-849 YGDFGCTETLPL
+849 YGDYGSTETLPL

-897 TLKKLLL
+897 KLKKLLL

-921 VTVEKHFDNGYVNVA
+921 VTVEKHLDNGYVNIA

-949 PENSHGEHQ
+949 AENSHSEHQ
-958 GNGGETNCCCME
+958 GNGGETNCCCTE

-989 GNPDGFSDMKN
+989 GNPDGFTDMKN
-1000 LLEH
+1000 LSRIVFCGKNKH

>member
-1 MAGPHPPA
+1 LPA
-9 LLAPRSLLLRLAH
+9 FFSQLMGKH
-22 GPGATSASPVPPPA
+22 C
-36 QGEPPRHPGQFRLP
+36 
-50 PVLPPPPQPRPSRYS
+50 
-65 EAWSTSAM
+65 
-73 KSGWELGLFILEK
+73 
-86 SPGRTQSTF
+86 
-95 QYLKLSLTSG
+95 SLTG
-105 GRCFLSSRRRSSS
+105 L
-118 ERPALLPAWGSADGG
+118 DI
-133 EAARVAESAFLLE
+133 
-146 LVCGVTSKTV
+146 
-156 LYLQVSHSN
+156 LQ
-165 WINGKPKKL
+165 
-174 QCSSKSAFSICYDK
+174 
-188 SFLSLLVPPPKGG
+188 
-201 TCHRCGLFG
+201 
-210 KLRCS
+210 
-215 QCLQTYYCSVDCQKK
+215 
-230 DWPAH
+230 
-235 RVVCDPIKQNSNN
+235 
-248 NKTKTGVYLK
+248 

-270 LPDSEDCQNKVPLE
+270 LPDSGKCLVLLICNLF
-284 MKSHLTSGIDAKGDS
+284 SFLCA
-299 PRVSENHSKGSEKK
+299 VSENHSKGGEKK
-313 MLEDEDSS
+313 IPEDEDSP
-321 HCTNSVAKFVSL
+321 HCANSVAKFVSL
-333 STGDEFSGVV
+333 SIGDEFSGVV

-355 RMQSACQ
+355 RMQSARQ

-370 NEYCDRFPGSPS
+370 NEYCGKIPSSPS
-382 FRPAAGNVCCAQFT
+382 FCPAAGNVCCAQFT

-405 VTAYVSEDTVL
+405 VTAYPSEDTVL

-438 RLTDL
+438 SLMDL

-465 GISCMKKMVKDKVLT
+465 GISYMKKLVKDKVLT
-480 VKVVDKK
+480 VKVVDKESSK
-487 NSRTVVQLTDASGTP
+487 SVVELTDASGTP
-502 AVNIA
+502 VISV
-507 SRLIEEGFA
+507 SRLLIEEGFA
-516 AEELSMAL
+516 ADELSMAL
-524 PAARGSDVEQAN
+524 PAARGRDVEQAS

-577 ELLSLNS
+577 ELLALNS
-584 LNKSLSEH
+584 LNKSLSEY

-599 VFEPKNGDPC
+599 VFEPENGDPC
-609 CAFYSED
+609 CAFYS

-622 VVQNVTSDG
+622 VVRSVTSDG
-631 IVRVSF
+631 SVRVSF
-637 VDYGNTEEVP
+637 VDYGNTEDVP
-647 LDNIRQISSSFLK
+647 RDNIRQISSSFLK

-672 IKPGNSKWSPEATKR
+672 IKPENSKWNPEATRR
-687 FHMYASGLELQA
+687 FHMYTSGLELQA

-714 DNSTDCPKMI
+714 DNSTDCPKII

-731 KLVVKEVL
+731 NLVVKEVL
-739 QDNNNFPKSVDQKAT
+739 QDKNNFPNKSVDQKAT
-754 SLGHWKSIELAVDET
+754 SFGHWKSIELAVDET
-769 MSVWV
+769 MSVCV

-789 NKGQKQLLKELISLE
+789 NKGQKKHLRELISLE

-830 GNWYRAI
+830 GNWYRAV
-837 VLEASQSSVKVL
+837 VLEASQSAVKVL
-849 YGDFGCTETLPL
+849 YGDYGNTETLPL

-897 TLKKLLL
+897 KLKKLLL

-921 VTVEKHFDNGYVNVA
+921 VTVEKHLDNGYVNVA

-949 PENSHGEHQ
+949 AENSNSEHQ
-958 GNGGETNCCCME
+958 GNEGETNCCCKE

-989 GNPDGFSDMKN
+989 GNPDGFTDMKN
-1000 LLEH
+1000 LLKH